1 MTEENGTLE
10 IQFNNYGGTTSD
22 MPATTTGSKTDGI
35 NIYSQIFPRSK
46 AFVDEVDNSKIIEI
60 LGTVIKV
67 SEGYVLD
74 HIGDNNNL
82 YSNVDF
88 VEDSNPNTY
97 VMGKNQVL
105 VYDSVQGPDSPQ
117 GSPSLKY
124 RTLYCYLKD
133 KDGNAWL
140 IYITGSDLRPIVFDL
155 QDNMQPKF
163 GGVESSVVAH
173 PTISSV
179 DTGNF
184 RLVRVQGETVNDSH
198 WPTSV
203 PLKNTTF
210 NLASDDTSESEA
222 SITYLGVFKPKAN
235 PKAK

>member
-1 MTEENGTLE
+1 MTEETGTLE
-10 IQFNNYGGTTSD
+10 IQFNNYGGTTSE
-22 MPATTTGSKTDGI
+22 MPATATGSKTDGI

-88 VEDSNPNTY
+88 EKDSNPNTY
-97 VMGKNQVL
+97 VMKPNQVL
-105 VYDSVQGPDSPQ
+105 VYDSVQGPEDS
-117 GSPSLKY
+117 KY

-133 KDGNAWL
+133 KDGNVWL
-140 IYITGSDLRPIVFDL
+140 IYITGSKLRPIVFEL
-155 QDNMQPKF
+155 QDNIQPKF
-163 GGVESSVVAH
+163 GGVEGSVVAH
-173 PTISSV
+173 PTILSV

-184 RLVRVQGETVNDSH
+184 RLVRVQGQNVDDSH

-222 SITYLGVFKPKAN
+222 SITYLGVFKPKA
-235 PKAK
+235 KAKAK